1 MHPSRQSPSGAVMQG
16 FQRLLGLHKV
26 KMNEFGV
33 GMRLLRVRIS
43 TLSMLVSIE
52 KVAFDE

>member
-1 MHPSRQSPSGAVMQG
+1 MQG

-43 TLSMLVSIE
+43 TLSMLVSI
-52 KVAFDE
+52 